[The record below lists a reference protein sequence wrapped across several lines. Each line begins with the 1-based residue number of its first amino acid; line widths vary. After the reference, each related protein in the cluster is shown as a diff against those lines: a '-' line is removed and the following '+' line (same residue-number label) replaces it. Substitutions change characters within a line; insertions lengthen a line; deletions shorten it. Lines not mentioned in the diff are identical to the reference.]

1 MILSQEY
8 LNKNKVNRINTELS
22 NNMKFMDVLVE
33 FDDKPRYKF
42 ILEVSSNFYEDIHN
56 EIYRYITIKDRKKK
70 IKRLKNKLRYDYF
83 RRLFKRT

>member
-42 ILEVSSNFYEDIHN
+42 KLEVSSNFYEDIHN